1 MEGGDQG
8 GRDPP
13 APQQLVGIEEQGEGG
28 LGLHEG
34 GGRVDGGIEG
44 FTGKCQNQHVG
55 LGLVPILT
63 GQGDIREV
71 GVGL

>member
-1 MEGGDQG
+1 MRSRERVASGSMKEEGGWM
-8 GRDPP
+8 
-13 APQQLVGIEEQGEGG
+13 E
-28 LGLHEG
+28 
-34 GGRVDGGIEG
+34 GIEG